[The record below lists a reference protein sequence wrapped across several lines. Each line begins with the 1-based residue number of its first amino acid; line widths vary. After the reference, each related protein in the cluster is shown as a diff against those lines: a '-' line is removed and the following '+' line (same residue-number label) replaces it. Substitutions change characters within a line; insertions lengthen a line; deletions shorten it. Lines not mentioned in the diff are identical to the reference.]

1 MKLGREEVQKIIL
14 AGLIVFGVIY
24 SYFNLLLGP
33 LGKRQEATQKSVT
46 ALGPEIAS
54 AKAQIKRT
62 QELEAAA
69 PAKMATTRQ
78 VTSMMP
84 EGSPVAWFPPRVGDF
99 FKKQG
104 LDKSSTKLNAEAFD
118 KDMVGFRRMSWGIDL
133 PKVGFTPFA
142 TAVAALENEE
152 PLLEI
157 NSLQLDASRE
167 DVEMQHALL
176 TVTNIVKK

>member
-1 MKLGREEVQKIIL
+1 MKLGREEIQKIVL
-14 AGLIVFGVIY
+14 GGLIVFGVVY

-33 LGKRQEATQKSVT
+33 LSKRRDAVHKSVT
-46 ALGPEIAS
+46 ALGPEIAA

-62 QELEAAA
+62 QELEQSA
-69 PAKMATTRQ
+69 PARMATTKQ
-78 VTSMMP
+78 VIAMIP

-104 LDKSSTKLNAEAFD
+104 VDKSSTKLNTEIFD
-118 KDMVGFRRMSWGIDL
+118 KEMVGFRRMSWGIDL
-133 PKVGFTPFA
+133 PKVEFVPFA

-157 NSLQLDASRE
+157 NSLQIDASRD
-167 DVEMQHALL
+167 DVETQHALL
-176 TVTNIVKK
+176 TVSNIVKQ

>member
-1 MKLGREEVQKIIL
+1 MKLGREEIQKIIL
-14 AGLIVFGVIY
+14 AGLIIFGVVY

-33 LGKRQEATQKSVT
+33 LSARQDALQKSVT
-46 ALGPEIAS
+46 ALGPEIAT
-54 AKAQIKRT
+54 AKAQIQRT
-62 QELEAAA
+62 KEIEQSA
-69 PAKMATTRQ
+69 PGKMATTKQ
-78 VTSMMP
+78 VIATIP

-104 LDKSSTKLNAEAFD
+104 LDKSSTKLNAEIFD
-118 KDMVGFRRMSWGIDL
+118 KEMVGFRRMSWGIDL
-133 PKVGFTPFA
+133 PKVEFVPFA

-157 NSLQLDASRE
+157 NSLQLDASRD

-176 TVTNIVKK
+176 TVSNIVKQ

>member
-1 MKLGREEVQKIIL
+1 MKLGRDEIQKIVL
-14 AGLIVFGVIY
+14 AGLIVFGVVF

-33 LGKRQEATQKSVT
+33 LSKKQDALQKSVT
-46 ALGPEIAS
+46 ALGPEIAN

-62 QELEAAA
+62 QELEQSA
-69 PAKMATTRQ
+69 PAKMAMTKQ
-78 VTSMMP
+78 VMAMIP

-104 LDKSSTKLNAEAFD
+104 LDKSSTKLNAEFID
-118 KDMVGFRRMSWGIDL
+118 KEMVGFRRMSWGIDL
-133 PKVGFTPFA
+133 PKVGFVPFA

-167 DVEMQHALL
+167 DVETQHALL
-176 TVTNIVKK
+176 TVSNIVKQ

>member
-1 MKLGREEVQKIIL
+1 MKLGKEEIQKLIL
-14 AGLIVFGVIY
+14 AGLIVLGVVY

-33 LGKRQEATQKSVT
+33 LGKSQEATRKSIT
-46 ALGPEIAS
+46 ALGPEIAA

-62 QELEAAA
+62 DDVEKSA
-69 PAKMATTRQ
+69 PA
-78 VTSMMP
+78 SMETMRRVVAMIP

-104 LDKSSTKLNAEAFD
+104 LEKNSTRLNSEISE
-118 KDMVGFRRMSWGIDL
+118 KEMVGFRRMVWGIDL
-133 PKVGFTPFA
+133 PKVGYVPFA

-157 NSLQLDASRE
+157 SALQLDASRD
-167 DVEMQHALL
+167 DVEMQHAIL
-176 TVTNIVKK
+176 TVSNIVKQ